1 MSFSAEPWFTKVA
14 VMGGAT
20 SEIARGQTNV
30 SYSSQALISPTNPP
44 TLRPTHYPPTHSVAI
59 ASSSQALSRLRAF
72 AMYRSRSRSPPM
84 LVLPQDQLRYAEL
97 ETRIS
102 KLEVEVAKVSKDV
115 RGWKDWESYLYQVWF
130 WARDVAAALAKFP
143 WRWKQPSPDDTGT
156 STDMVEP

>member
-1 MSFSAEPWFTKVA
+1 
-14 VMGGAT
+14 
-20 SEIARGQTNV
+20 
-30 SYSSQALISPTNPP
+30 
-44 TLRPTHYPPTHSVAI
+44 
-59 ASSSQALSRLRAF
+59 
-72 AMYRSRSRSPPM
+72 MYRRSRSPMRYPM
-84 LVLPQDQLRYAEL
+84 LVLPHDQLRYAEL

-115 RGWKDWESYLYQVWF
+115 RGWKDWESYLCQVWF